1 MSGIRE
7 RKEEFTFEGG
17 REGVKIQRLTSFH
30 LRMIAML
37 TMFCDHGG
45 RILFP
50 DQMIFICIGRI
61 SFPIYCFL
69 LVEGFYHTK
78 SRMKYGMRLFTLG
91 MISELPY
98 NLVLYGNL
106 FFPERQNIFF
116 TLFIGL
122 LLMTVLERTVRGEVQ
137 WGCIGAAMGIAWL
150 FRVSYSYWGILHIV
164 FFYYFR
170 NSLVKKTGATIA
182 LSLLN
187 SNPIQYFASFAM
199 IPINLYNGKPGSK
212 KFQLGFYI
220 FYPAHLLLLFILSK
234 I

>member
-1 MSGIRE
+1 MSG
-7 RKEEFTFEGG
+7 RKER
-17 REGVKIQRLTSFH
+17 REGVTFEEGRGRLRIQRLTSFH
-30 LRMIAML
+30 LRWIAMI
-37 TMFCDHGG
+37 TMLCDHGG

-50 DQMIFICIGRI
+50 DQWIFLCIGRI

-78 SRMKYGMRLFTLG
+78 SRMKYGLRLLVLG
-91 MISELPY
+91 IISELPY
-98 NLVLYGNL
+98 NLVLYGSL

-116 TLFIGL
+116 TLLIGL

-137 WGCIGAAMGIAWL
+137 WGCIGAAMGIAWR

-170 NSLVKKTGATIA
+170 DSLLKKAGATVA

-199 IPINLYNGKPGSK
+199 IPISLYNGKPGCK
-212 KFQLGFYI
+212 KFQYGFYI
-220 FYPAHLLLLFILSK
+220 FYPAHLLLLLIVSK
-234 I
+234 L